1 MTILDDFKA
10 RFPEIDPTIADQLV
24 PVYEPVYPCYYGG
37 SYTVACDK
45 EAILLLIAHLIV
57 LDPAFTGSSGVAPS
71 KDVASKSV
79 ASVSTSYTAGAT
91 GSDLKVWLN
100 STRYG
105 QMFNMVTASHSG
117 PQFL

>member
-1 MTILDDFKA
+1 MAILDDFKA
-10 RFPEIDPTIADQLV
+10 RFPEIDPLIADQLV
-24 PVYEPVYPCYYGG
+24 PIYEPIYPCYYGG

-57 LDPAFTGSSGVAPS
+57 LDPSFNGSSGVAPS
-71 KDVASKSV
+71 KAVASKSV
-79 ASVSTSYTAGAT
+79 GSVSTSYVAGET

-105 QMFNMVTASHSG
+105 QMFVMVTASHSG